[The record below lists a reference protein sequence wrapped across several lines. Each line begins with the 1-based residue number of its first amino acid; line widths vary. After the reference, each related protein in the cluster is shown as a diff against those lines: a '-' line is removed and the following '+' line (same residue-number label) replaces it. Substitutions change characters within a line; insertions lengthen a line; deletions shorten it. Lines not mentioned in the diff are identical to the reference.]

1 MIAINISLQRGTIRL
16 QNDDMPFIWVLK
28 CLRVRRPENSSNQ
41 YQFRRYVWYKSQIN
55 YPHALLQTDGGL
67 PILHPPE
74 HALVQLLSSVPSSP
88 NVALKAPNVVYL
100 LAVQLVQAVPE
111 HPRPGV
117 PPPLS
122 HTTESLYNPRP
133 CVEASAAA
141 FAR

>member
-88 NVALKAPNVVYL
+88 NVAL
-100 LAVQLVQAVPE
+100 
-111 HPRPGV
+111 
-117 PPPLS
+117 
-122 HTTESLYNPRP
+122 
-133 CVEASAAA
+133 
-141 FAR
+141 